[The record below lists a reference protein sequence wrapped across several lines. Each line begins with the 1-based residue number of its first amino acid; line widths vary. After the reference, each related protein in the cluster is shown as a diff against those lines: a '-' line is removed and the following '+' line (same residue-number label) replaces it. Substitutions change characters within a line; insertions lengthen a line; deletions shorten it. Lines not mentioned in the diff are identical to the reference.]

1 MPRELIPEMV
11 TIRETSRRT
20 GLSYDCIRKLC
31 LSGEIVFMRVGR
43 KYFVNFGKFCE
54 FLNNPGQGATL

>member
-1 MPRELIPEMV
+1 MPREMIPEML
-11 TIRETSRRT
+11 TIRETAKRT

-43 KYFVNFGKFCE
+43 KYFINFSRFCDY
-54 FLNNPGQGATL
+54 LNNPGQGAAV